1 MRPAWLQGIS
11 SRRGARGEGRRPSA
25 LRRVCKAGLASAIAL
40 GGLVVFAT
48 TASAHD
54 NIITAAASC
63 NSPLGTGVTITWT
76 IANDYNENVTGTVT
90 SVTGGLSTLGTPP
103 INFSIAASP
112 GKPYSTTT
120 LTQKLPASQTGV
132 ITLDINSTWHPD
144 NYNRDDSG
152 TFDLSTIDCSVPMGK
167 IAGHIYLCDN
177 GGNQTSTEVPG
188 GTLGATG
195 PQTVTTQGNP
205 LNPTT
210 VATGAYTMTATPPS
224 GYKLVT
230 CHGSSTPNG
239 SGTSATES
247 VTVPKNSTG
256 TGYFYVTQVQ
266 TLAGH
271 IYLCNAGTPTT
282 TEVPGGTLA
291 AGGSG
296 LTTIAATAN
305 PLSATDVIAGT
316 YAMTAT
322 NPSGYQLVACGGSST
337 PNGSGTSATESV
349 HVPSG
354 GAGVGVF
361 YVNSV
366 QTLAGHIYLCNSGSQ
381 TTTEVPG
388 GTLAAGGSGLT
399 TIAATANPL
408 AATHVV
414 AGTYTM
420 TATTPSGYVLVA
432 CGGSSTPNGSGTS
445 ATESVTVPSLGAGVG
460 VFYVSTIQTLAGH
473 IYLCNAGSPTTTEVL
488 GGTLA
493 ASGPTTVTATANPL
507 APKHVMAG
515 AYTMTAANPSGYQLV
530 ACGGSSTPNGSG
542 TSATESVTVP
552 SLGAGVGVFYVSIQK
567 ISGHI
572 YLCTNGSATTTE
584 VPGGTLAAGGSGLTT
599 VPATANPLSPTDVI
613 AGTYTMT
620 ATSPADY
627 LLVAC
632 GGSSTPDGSGS
643 SATESVTV
651 PSSGAGTGVFYV
663 VPFSPSISVVK
674 SADVMTV
681 SAVGQTVTYSFFVT
695 NTGNVPLTNV
705 DVTDAQASPSLDSS
719 LGPITCTTGTNGSI
733 TLAPEATD
741 TCSATYTVTQA
752 DLANGSIADTATV
765 TGNPPNQLP
774 PVTDISSLAL
784 SVTSVEV
791 VKAVSPSSGIVA
803 GSTAPIVYTITVT
816 NNGTATTTAPIVV
829 TDTAPSNTT
838 LNSSSPK
845 CATGGPPTCTVVV
858 SSGTITWTI
867 LAGVAPGASYTL
879 TYSVTANPSDTAGT
893 TITNTASWSGPSCG
907 TPVAPAPVITTE
919 SPQVATPTTICSTNT
934 VTTPIDPAPVTAA
947 TVTPPAATVTP
958 PTATTTVPPKTSP
971 AATPAIVFTGAFLS
985 QEWMIGLGA
994 LLLGSGLVLVARRRR
1009 RNPRHAA
1016 K

>member
-1 MRPAWLQGIS
+1 MRPAWFQRIS
-11 SRRGARGEGRRPSA
+11 SRHGAPSGGQRHGA
-25 LRRVCKAGLASAIAL
+25 LRRACKAGLASAIAL
-40 GGLVVFAT
+40 AGLVVFAT

-63 NSPLGTGVTITWT
+63 NSPLGTGATITWT

-103 INFSIAASP
+103 ISFSIAASP

-132 ITLDINSTWHPD
+132 ITLNINSTWHGD
-144 NYNRDDSG
+144 NFNRDDSG
-152 TFDLSTIDCSVPMGK
+152 TFDLSTIDCSVPTGK

-195 PQTVTTQGNP
+195 PQTVTVQGNP

-210 VATGAYTMTATPPS
+210 VATGAYTMTATSPS

-230 CHGSSTPNG
+230 CHGSSTPDG
-239 SGTSATES
+239 SGASATEP
-247 VTVPKNSTG
+247 VTVPKNATG

-271 IYLCNAGTPTT
+271 IYLCNSGSPTSTEIPGGTLAAGGSGLTTIPATANPLGVTPVIAGTYTMTATNPSGFQLVACGGSSTPNGSGTT
-282 TEVPGGTLA
+282 ATESVHVPSGGAGVGVFYVNSVQTLAGHIFLCNSGSQTTSEVPGGTLA

-296 LTTIAATAN
+296 LTTIPATAN
-305 PLSATDVIAGT
+305 PLGATHVIAGT
-316 YAMTAT
+316 YTMTAAT
-322 NPSGYQLVACGGSST
+322 PAGYMLVACGGSST

-361 YVNSV
+361 YVSTI
-366 QTLAGHIYLCNSGSQ
+366 QTLAGHIYLCNAGSP
-381 TTTEVPG
+381 TTSEVLG
-388 GTLAAGGSGLT
+388 GTLAASGPST
-399 TIAATANPL
+399 VAATANPL
-408 AATHVV
+408 APKDLM

-420 TATTPSGYVLVA
+420 TATNPAGYQLVA
-432 CGGSSTPNGSGTS
+432 CGGTSAPNGSGTS

-460 VFYVSTIQTLAGH
+460 VFYVST
-473 IYLCNAGSPTTTEVL
+473 
-488 GGTLA
+488 
-493 ASGPTTVTATANPL
+493 
-507 APKHVMAG
+507 
-515 AYTMTAANPSGYQLV
+515 
-530 ACGGSSTPNGSG
+530 
-542 TSATESVTVP
+542 
-552 SLGAGVGVFYVSIQK
+552 QK

-572 YLCTNGSATTTE
+572 YLCDSGSQTTTE

-620 ATSPADY
+620 ATSPTDY

-632 GGSSTPDGSGS
+632 DGSSTPNGSGS

-651 PSSGAGTGVFYV
+651 PSSGTGTGVFYV

-674 SADVMTV
+674 SADVTTV
-681 SAVGQTVTYSFFVT
+681 SAVGQTVNYTFFVT
-695 NTGNVPLTNV
+695 NTGNVPLTDV
-705 DVTDAQASPSLDSS
+705 DVTDAQAAPSLDSS
-719 LGPITCTTGTNGSI
+719 LGPITCTTGVDGSI

-741 TCSATYTVTQA
+741 TCSASYTVTQA
-752 DLANGSIADTATV
+752 DLTNGSIADTATV
-765 TGNPPNQLP
+765 TGNPPNELP
-774 PVTDISSLAL
+774 PVTDNSSLSL
-784 SVTSVEV
+784 SVTSVQV
-791 VKAVSPSSGIVA
+791 VKAVSPSSIVA
-803 GSTAPIVYTITVT
+803 GSTTPIVYTITVT

-829 TDTAPSNTT
+829 SDSAPSNTT

-845 CATGGPPTCTVVV
+845 CASGGPPNCTFVV
-858 SSGTITWTI
+858 SNGTIIWTI
-867 LAGVAPGASYTL
+867 PAGVAPDASYTL
-879 TYSVTANPSDTAGT
+879 TYSVTANQSDAAGT

-919 SPQVATPTTICSTNT
+919 SPQVATQTTVCSTNT
-934 VTTPIDPAPVTAA
+934 VTTPIDPAPVTGAT
-947 TVTPPAATVTP
+947 TVTPTVTP
-958 PTATTTVPPKTSP
+958 AVTPATAVPPKTSP
-971 AATPAIVFTGAFLS
+971 ATTPVIAFTGALLS
-985 QEWMIGLGA
+985 QEWMIGLAA
-994 LLLGSGLVLVARRRR
+994 LVLGSGLVLVARRRR
-1009 RNPRHAA
+1009 CKPGHAA
-1016 K
+1016 E